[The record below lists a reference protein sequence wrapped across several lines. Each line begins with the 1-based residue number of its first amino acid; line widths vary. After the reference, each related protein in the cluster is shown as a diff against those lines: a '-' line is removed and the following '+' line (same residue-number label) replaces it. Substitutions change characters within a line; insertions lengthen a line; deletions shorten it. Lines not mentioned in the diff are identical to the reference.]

1 MISII
6 DEHRGVFGIEA
17 ICRLPS
23 IAPSTYYEIVA
34 KRLDVDRLS
43 NLARSDRIEI
53 RRVFEQNFRVYGVR
67 KV

>member
-43 NLARSDRIEI
+43 NIARSAIGLKIEI
-53 RRVFEQNFRVYGVR
+53 RRVF
-67 KV
+67 